1 MTLFSRRPHRLEDPI
16 LIEAAVRTLHKEGF
30 ERHDIE
36 EALIRTAP
44 VDLDILAQCLA
55 RVLRGAIETMDDLKK
70 DDRSARG
77 PASSPSVQGDTG
89 SPVQR
94 AA

>member
-1 MTLFSRRPHRLEDPI
+1 MSLFSRGPHRLEDPV
-16 LIEAAVRTLHKEGF
+16 LIEAAVRTLCNEGF
-30 ERHDIE
+30 ERRDIE

-55 RVLRGAIETMDDLKK
+55 LVLRTGKETIGGAIEGDQTLQ
-70 DDRSARG
+70 G
-77 PASSPSVQGDTG
+77 PAQQVPRQRDTRLH
-89 SPVQR
+89 VRR